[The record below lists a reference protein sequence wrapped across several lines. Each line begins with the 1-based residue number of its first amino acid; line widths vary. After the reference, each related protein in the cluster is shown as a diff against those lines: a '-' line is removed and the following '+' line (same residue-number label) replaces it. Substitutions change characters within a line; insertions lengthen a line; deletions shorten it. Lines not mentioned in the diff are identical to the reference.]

1 MNVKNF
7 SISLLIILA
16 MALAAAAQD
25 TSTAPPASPPAPA
38 AAASTQDTTP
48 AQNQDQVTPMDQT
61 PTFKVNVVGRT
72 TKAVNYHFR
81 SGATKVDLKGTD
93 LMPNAHG
100 TARVESHPGRIG
112 LDVTAEDL
120 DNPQIFGT
128 EYLTYV
134 LW

>member
-1 MNVKNF
+1 MNKFRFLLLAF
-7 SISLLIILA
+7 SLA
-16 MALAAAAQD
+16 TIPAAAQD
-25 TSTAPPASPPAPA
+25 TTTSQPAPLTNNPA
-38 AAASTQDTTP
+38 TP
-48 AQNQDQVTPMDQT
+48 AQQDQTAPAQSQDQITPMDQT

-81 SGATKVDLKGTD
+81 SGGTKVDLKGTD
-93 LMPNAHG
+93 LMPKAHG

-112 LDVTAEDL
+112 LDVTADDL
-120 DNPQIFGT
+120 DNPQVFGT